1 MVKLIVSERRIDEM
15 SILDLSGDVTLGEGN
30 VMLRTAI
37 GRLLGEGQKK
47 IILNMEKVGYVDSS
61 GIGEL
66 VSGFIAISRKGGSF
80 KLINLPKRVYE
91 LLAIC
96 KLLSVFDVRENTRN
110 AFANQQR
117 RIKRVHCSLR

>member
-47 IILNMEKVGYVDSS
+47 IILNMEKVGYVDS
-61 GIGEL
+61 E
-66 VSGFIAISRKGGSF
+66 SRK
-80 KLINLPKRVYE
+80 KR
-91 LLAIC
+91 LFR
-96 KLLSVFDVRENTRN
+96 VFG
-110 AFANQQR
+110 AN
-117 RIKRVHCSLR
+117 KKKS

>member
-66 VSGFIAISRKGGSF
+66 VSGFIAFSRKGGSF

-96 KLLSVFDVRENTRN
+96 KLLSVFDVCENTRN
-110 AFANQQR
+110 AFANQ
-117 RIKRVHCSLR
+117 